1 MTTSVANNVYRNLYN
16 LVSAEINIIYTD
28 IVNWLIIFI
37 VIIII
42 IFFNFINRVTT
53 GSFIVIV

>member
-1 MTTSVANNVYRNLYN
+1 MTISVVNNVYRHPYN

-28 IVNWLIIFI
+28 IVNWLLIFI

-42 IFFNFINRVTT
+42 TFNFINRVTT
-53 GSFIVIV
+53 GSLIVIV